1 MLSLISTN
9 TERCHFWAVQN
20 YLRYSFQILIQ
31 CLFLLGSLELSKMFL
46 NVLEACVKIWENLT
60 SLHYRMPVP
69 GGMMQGNTGGGG
81 MMPGNTG
88 GGMMPGQGMGVVM
101 STMGGM
107 QSNINMTGIYN
118 TK

>member
-1 MLSLISTN
+1 
-9 TERCHFWAVQN
+9 
-20 YLRYSFQILIQ
+20 
-31 CLFLLGSLELSKMFL
+31 
-46 NVLEACVKIWENLT
+46 
-60 SLHYRMPVP
+60 
-69 GGMMQGNTGGGG
+69 MQGNTGGGG